1 MKNVELDDRPNN
13 LIPKRDL
20 LKSRF
25 AVSLT
30 FFICGFIY
38 ANWST
43 RLPHVQDVFV
53 LSNSSLGLI
62 LLFVA
67 LGSLCAMPLT
77 GWLISKKGS
86 KFSTTLFLLPFTLII
101 VIIPFLHL
109 TWQLVVSFYF
119 LGFFLGGLDVAMN
132 AQAVVVEEKYKL
144 PMMSSFHAFFS
155 IGMMIGAL
163 GSSFF
168 TKNLDTLQGHFVI
181 VSLLAFM
188 LSMIVIPLLIP
199 DGSLKQN
206 EVAQK
211 FQLPNK
217 KIILLGLIAVFA
229 MIAEGSM
236 ADWST
241 NYVKNSIK
249 ADEFIAPIGLSIFS
263 TTMTIG
269 RLFGDKARVYFGD
282 AKLLFMSSL
291 MAAIGLFFALS
302 VVSYWVFFAGI
313 FVVGLGLATIV
324 PIVNSQAGNDKTLPA
339 GVGLATVTT
348 LGYVGFLA
356 GPPIIGFLADWQ
368 GLRFG
373 LFFVAS
379 LLAILAILSKRAY
392 S

>member
-1 MKNVELDDRPNN
+1 MEDVEMNDRPNN
-13 LIPKRDL
+13 LILKKDL

-43 RLPHVQDVFV
+43 RLPHIQDIFAF
-53 LSNSSLGLI
+53 SNSSLGLI

-67 LGSLCAMPLT
+67 LGSLCSMPLT

-86 KFSTTLFLLPFTLII
+86 KFSTTIFLIPFTFII

-109 TWQLVVSFYF
+109 VWQLVVSFYF
-119 LGFFLGGLDVAMN
+119 FGFFLGALDVAMN
-132 AQAVVVEEKYKL
+132 AQAVAVEDKHKL

-163 GSSFF
+163 SSSFF
-168 TKNLDTLQGHFVI
+168 TKNFDTLQSHFI
-181 VSLLAFM
+181 SVSLLAFM
-188 LSMIVIPLLIP
+188 LSMIVIPLFIP
-199 DGSLKQN
+199 DASLKQN
-206 EVAQK
+206 EMAQK

-217 KIILLGLIAVFA
+217 KMMLLGLIAVFA

-282 AKLLFMSSL
+282 AKLLFISSL

-302 VVSYWVFFAGI
+302 VVSYWIFFVGI

-348 LGYVGFLA
+348 LGYIGFLA

-373 LFFVAS
+373 LFFVAL